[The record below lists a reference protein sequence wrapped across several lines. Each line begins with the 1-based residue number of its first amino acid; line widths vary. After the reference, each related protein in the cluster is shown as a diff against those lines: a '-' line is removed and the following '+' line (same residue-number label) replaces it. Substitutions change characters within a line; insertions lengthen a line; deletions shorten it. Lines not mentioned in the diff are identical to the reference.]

1 MLKNVV
7 HKIRQHP
14 IYIKSSSWEYWPMQ
28 FIYLPVYIQHLWLS
42 LKARHP
48 FFFLVTN
55 PAIDEGFILSDSKQ
69 RTLQLVPDRYRPK
82 SFLVNKRDSAALILS
97 KMEENNI
104 NFPIILKPDIGF
116 RGLLVHKLDNSN
128 ELEAVLGKVTVDHIV
143 QEYIDFPVEIGVFY
157 YRLPNEERGIIPS
170 ITIKEFLKVKGDGKH
185 TLAELIEQNPR
196 AILQEEKLKKN
207 FAKQWDTVL
216 KEGEDLVLEHI
227 GNHNRGTK
235 FVNANDLY
243 DEDLQAVFDQLN
255 TQMKGFYFGRFD
267 IRTSS
272 VEDLKQGKNFKI
284 LEVNGV
290 GAEPTHVYDPNYKLL
305 VAWKEML
312 HLWRV
317 IFKIAVINK
326 ESGIAYPSISEGKH
340 RWDDYRD
347 YKKVFQ

>member
-1 MLKNVV
+1 MKNVL

-14 IYIKSSSWEYWPMQ
+14 FYIKCSSWEYWPMQ
-28 FIYLPVYIQHLWLS
+28 FLYLPVYIQHLWLS

-55 PAIDEGFILSDSKQ
+55 PAIDEGFILSDSKY
-69 RTLQLVPDRYRPK
+69 RTLQLVPDPHRPK
-82 SFLVNKRDSAALILS
+82 SFLVNKNSSGKEVLAQ
-97 KMEENNI
+97 MEESGI
-104 NFPIILKPDIGF
+104 SFPIILKPDIGY
-116 RGLLVHKLDNSN
+116 RGLLVHKLDDVS
-128 ELEAVLGKVTVDHIV
+128 ELEDVITTITVDHIV

-157 YRLPNEERGIIPS
+157 YRLPNESRGIIPS

-185 TLAELIEQNPR
+185 TLEELVHQNPR
-196 AILQEEKLKKN
+196 AILQLEKLRRN
-207 FAKQWDTVL
+207 FKDQWNTVL
-216 KEGEDLVLEHI
+216 LNGEELILEHI

-243 DEDLQAVFDQLN
+243 DEDLQQVFDELN
-255 TQMKGFYFGRFD
+255 GKMKGFYFGRFD
-267 IRTSS
+267 IRTKSI
-272 VEDLKQGKNFKI
+272 EDLKAGQNFKI

-290 GAEPTHVYDPNYKLL
+290 GAEPTHVYDPNYKLIP
-305 VAWKEML
+305 AWKEML

-317 IFKIAVINK
+317 IFKIAIQNK
-326 ESGIAYPSISEGKH
+326 KSGIEYPSLSEGKH